1 MASLADLPS
10 VRDIAERHGLM
21 ARKSLGQH
29 FLFDLNVTRK
39 IARLAAPSPDACA
52 DPRRPLEGLRVMEV
66 GPGPGGLT
74 RALLEEGA
82 HVIAV
87 ETDARFLPAL
97 EEISAAA
104 PGRLEILHA
113 DALTVDAGALEL
125 SAIVS
130 NLPYNVGT
138 PLLVNWLTAEPPP
151 AVSLTLMFQK
161 EVAERIVAQPSTGK
175 ADGKDYGRLA
185 VLAAARARARIVMQ
199 VPARAFVPPPKV
211 DSAVVRLD
219 MLPASSESGSER
231 FMDVQALEAI
241 TRAAFAQRRKTI
253 RNGLSSLTKNGAAID
268 PLALLAAAGIDP
280 VLRPEQIP
288 PAGFLALA
296 RAWRG

>member
-1 MASLADLPS
+1 MNLESLPP
-10 VRDIAERHGLM
+10 VREIAERHGLL

-39 IARLAAPSPDACA
+39 IARLAG
-52 DPRRPLEGLRVMEV
+52 PLDGQRVMEV

-87 ETDARFLPAL
+87 ETDARFLPVL
-97 EEISAAA
+97 EELAEAA
-104 PGRLEILHA
+104 PGRLEIVQA
-113 DALTVDAGALEL
+113 DALTVDARTLALD
-125 SAIVS
+125 AIVS

-138 PLLVNWLTAEPPP
+138 PLLVDWLTAEPPP
-151 AVSLTLMFQK
+151 ARALTLMFQK
-161 EVAERIVAQPSTGK
+161 EVAQRIVAPPSTKK

-185 VLAAARARARIVMQ
+185 VLAAARARAQIVMQ

-219 MLPASSESGSER
+219 MLPEGER
-231 FMDVQALEAI
+231 FMDVKALETV

-253 RNGLSSLTKNGAAID
+253 RNGLSSAGDAA
-268 PLALLAAAGIDP
+268 ALLEAAGIDP
-280 VLRPEQIP
+280 AARPETVP
-288 PAGFLALA
+288 PEGFMALA
-296 RAWRG
+296 RAWRAANPA

>member
-1 MASLADLPS
+1 MSLLSLPS
-10 VRDIAERHGLM
+10 VREMAERHDLL

-39 IARLAAPSPDACA
+39 IARLAG
-52 DPRRPLEGLRVMEV
+52 PLDGRRVMEV

-87 ETDARFLPAL
+87 ETDGRFLPAL
-97 EEISAAA
+97 EEIAAA
-104 PGRLEILHA
+104 ADGRLEILHA
-113 DALTVDAGALEL
+113 DALKVDAGALGL
-125 SAIVS
+125 TAIVS

-151 AVSLTLMFQK
+151 AQSLTLMFQK
-161 EVAERIVAQPSTGK
+161 EVAERIVASPSTGK

-185 VLAAARARARIVMQ
+185 VLAAARARAHIVMQ
-199 VPARAFVPPPKV
+199 VPARAFVPPPRV

-219 MLPASSESGSER
+219 MLPEGER
-231 FMDVQALEAI
+231 FMDTGALEAV

-253 RNGLSSLTKNGAAID
+253 RNGLASLGVD
-268 PLALLAAAGIDP
+268 PLALLAEAGIDP
-280 VLRPEQIP
+280 GLRPEQVP
-288 PAGFLALA
+288 PEGFMALA
-296 RAWRG
+296 GVYRQIRPATRA